1 MRVLTI
7 FKYVI
12 PLLNCIS
19 CLVKYFNREDQLYFR
34 EVKFEETVGRRLM
47 PSNGEKI
54 KRKIAEITEKFDR
67 NKDLPNADEDIHEQ
81 KFLIAQEK
89 IQFVYHKKN
98 GFVTW
103 STRSFDKPDNADDK
117 V

>member
-1 MRVLTI
+1 MIL
-7 FKYVI
+7 KYVR
-12 PLLNCIS
+12 LLSYCIS

-34 EVKFEETVGRRLM
+34 EVKFEETVGRRLL

-67 NKDLPNADEDIHEQ
+67 NKDVPNADEDIHEQ